1 MKNWIQLTA
10 METQDSSDP
19 AGNLTTNFDPARS
32 SWSLRGRN
40 RQMTRIVSS
49 RGISPPSTPSP
60 GKSTEDIFISSG
72 TSDSGK
78 THDTTSLTKL
88 HAKLWPGASK
98 ERKFNLFRESAKL
111 QSLWYNFFEFNVSY
125 WNLGGFFF
133 VFNFVGG
140 FLSSSLCPS
149 SHSLLLT
156 NASPLP
162 FVHSFAS
169 TFLCFTLS
177 MGVYRIRCTPIYST
191 FSTLS

>member
-1 MKNWIQLTA
+1 LAWSEQGKEVQPFQRKRKTAIIMVQLFWVYCFV
-10 METQDSSDP
+10 
-19 AGNLTTNFDPARS
+19 LKF
-32 SWSLRGRN
+32 GR
-40 RQMTRIVSS
+40 I
-49 RGISPPSTPSP
+49 
-60 GKSTEDIFISSG
+60 
-72 TSDSGK
+72 
-78 THDTTSLTKL
+78 
-88 HAKLWPGASK
+88 
-98 ERKFNLFRESAKL
+98 
-111 QSLWYNFFEFNVSY
+111 
-125 WNLGGFFF
+125 FF

-162 FVHSFAS
+162 FVRSFAS

>member
-72 TSDSGK
+72 ASDSGK

-98 ERKFNLFRESAKL
+98 ERRFNLFRESAKL
-111 QSLWYNFFEFNVSY
+111 QSLWYNFFEFIVSY
-125 WNLGGFFF
+125 WNLGGFFLF
-133 VFNFVGG
+133 SILLEVSWVPPYA
-140 FLSSSLCPS
+140 LPLTLCCWRMP
-149 SHSLLLT
+149 
-156 NASPLP
+156 PP
-162 FVHSFAS
+162 FPSFARS
-169 TFLCFTLS
+169 PPPFFASHFPWACIAS
-177 MGVYRIRCTPIYST
+177 VAHQSSQPSQH
-191 FSTLS
+191 

>member
-1 MKNWIQLTA
+1 MRNFGLEQARKG
-10 METQDSSDP
+10 SSTFSEK
-19 AGNLTTNFDPARS
+19 AQNCNHCGTTFL
-32 SWSLRGRN
+32 SL
-40 RQMTRIVSS
+40 MFRIE
-49 RGISPPSTPSP
+49 IW
-60 GKSTEDIFISSG
+60 ED
-72 TSDSGK
+72 
-78 THDTTSLTKL
+78 
-88 HAKLWPGASK
+88 
-98 ERKFNLFRESAKL
+98 
-111 QSLWYNFFEFNVSY
+111 
-125 WNLGGFFF
+125 FF

-162 FVHSFAS
+162 FVRSFAS